1 MVLLI
6 ALYSVSDVSLY
17 MPKLFEEMILA
28 MDTMRWL
35 HVVNVF
41 VLCDFL
47 IEDKTHN
54 MCLV

>member
-47 IEDKTHN
+47 IEDKTDN